1 MAKRE
6 EMEEAADDGAAP
18 PEGGVSLEVALIL
31 ATTIALV
38 LSIVVGFLEL
48 KNYAAGILA

>member
-1 MAKRE
+1 MAN
-6 EMEEAADDGAAP
+6 EMESAEVEGAGQ
-18 PEGGVSLEVALIL
+18 PEGGVSLEVGLIL

-48 KNYAAGILA
+48 KNYAAGILAP